1 MQIFCVFEKSYAKK
15 RKKILYLC
23 IQDYV
28 MHTKNV
34 LENGFFQYII
44 RCAVEKDLKK
54 ILAQFQSYLKKILFS
69 LSKMIFIQFAYME
82 II

>member
-1 MQIFCVFEKSYAKK
+1 MPYKEMQIFCVFEKSYAKK

-34 LENGFFQYII
+34 LENGFFSVHNSM
-44 RCAVEKDLKK
+44 CG
-54 ILAQFQSYLKKILFS
+54 
-69 LSKMIFIQFAYME
+69 
-82 II
+82 